1 MTAELSA
8 EQREQL
14 ALAQGRAQELRVDE
28 DPRKTAARKEAQK
41 AADRTRKYHFLWGW
55 EYLDGQ
61 PTTYCFDLKPPTTV
75 GYETI
80 RPAKLE
86 G

>member
-14 ALAQGRAQELRVDE
+14 ALAQGRAQDLRVDE

-41 AADRTRKYHFLWGW
+41 EADRTRKYHFFWGW
-55 EYLDGQ
+55 ESSGQ
-61 PTTYCFDLKPPTTV
+61 PTTYCFDLKPPITV

-80 RPAKLE
+80 RPATLE